1 MLDLKVF
8 EAALMKHLSHG
19 EVDKTL
25 LKNVSSAIV
34 NLKKN
39 GLEIDQVHIRGKV
52 RPDKVLING
61 IVDPEFWG
69 RFRDLGRNF
78 RRFEVFPYGIINPE
92 GFRFRGTMGL

>member
-1 MLDLKVF
+1 MPDLKVF

-61 IVDPEFWG
+61 IVDPEFMVV
-69 RFRDLGRNF
+69 RVPLAVMIAALTSARNSI
-78 RRFEVFPYGIINPE
+78 RLRVIS
-92 GFRFRGTMGL
+92 